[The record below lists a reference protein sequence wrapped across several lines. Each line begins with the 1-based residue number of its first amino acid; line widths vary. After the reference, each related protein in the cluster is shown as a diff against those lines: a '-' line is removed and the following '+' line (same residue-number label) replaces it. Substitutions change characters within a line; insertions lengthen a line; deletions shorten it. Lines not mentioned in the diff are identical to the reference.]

1 MNTRSNRTTVLLS
14 TAASLLLLPAT
25 QAAAQTDDP
34 PADAG
39 KGYLQTVTVTAEKIT
54 ESSLDVPMGLTALT
68 GDQLVRQQAYR
79 LEDFIGQVPGLNLT
93 DTLSGSQL
101 VIRGIATS
109 SASINAPVATY
120 IDDTPLVGIG
130 AFSGGSSDTPD
141 LDTFD
146 MKRIEVLKGPQGTLY
161 GADALGGLIKY
172 VTNAPDPSSFA
183 AAAEEGAS
191 TVDNGGTGFDVH
203 GMINV
208 PLARDL
214 AFRLV
219 AYDNDDPGF
228 IDDPSRN
235 LKDINGNRSKGG
247 RASLLWAPTTDF
259 SIRLNGLYQSHSWND
274 LDAVDVNPNTLTPIW
289 CALCQERDVSQ
300 PGDNELRYYNA
311 TINWDMGWA
320 KLLSSTSYYKYS
332 FDQQRDLSV
341 GYGKLLTFILVDE
354 LGYPGGPYGFWAGQ
368 NYHGDSWV
376 QEMRLASNNDG
387 PLQWQT
393 GIYYTSK
400 NATNFQPYHP
410 IDVATKTVLYDNWV
424 IGTETLPSTY
434 QEVAGFANLD
444 YHITPAFDVAAGGRY
459 SHQRQTFDQ
468 VGTGSDASA
477 TIPPT
482 SMDGSVF
489 TFSGDARWHFTPQNM
504 LYARIASGFVP
515 GGPNDEGFTV
525 PVPHTF
531 GPSKTTNYELGL
543 KSSLLDH
550 HLTVELDAFEINWQK
565 IQLVATIGGYSSLT
579 NGGTAK
585 STGVEWNFAYIPVS
599 GLTLD
604 LNGAYT
610 HAYLTE
616 NAPASVG
623 GLDGDRLPVTPLV
636 QTSASASYERTLF
649 GDYSGFAGVNWR
661 YIGSR
666 FAEFEAAYAAP
677 RQEMPSYQIVD
688 LRAGIEAA
696 HWSLAAYV
704 KNVGNKLAITY
715 LSDETLPGL
724 LVSPEGGSGPQS
736 ASVYT
741 PRTIG
746 VELTENF

>member
-1 MNTRSNRTTVLLS
+1 MNTRSNRTKVAVP
-14 TAASLLLLPAT
+14 TALSLLLWPAM
-25 QAAAQTDDP
+25 QALAQTEDP
-34 PADAG
+34 PPSAANRELG
-39 KGYLQTVTVTAEKIT
+39 TVTVTAEKIT
-54 ESSLDVPMGLTALT
+54 ESALDVPMGLTAIT
-68 GDQLVRQQAYR
+68 GDQLVRQQSYR

-93 DTLSGSQL
+93 DTLGGSQL

-109 SASINAPVATY
+109 SISINAPVATY

-172 VTNAPDPSSFA
+172 VTNAPDPAFA
-183 AAAEEGAS
+183 ATAEEGAS
-191 TVDNGGTGFDVH
+191 TVENGGTGFDLH

-208 PLARDL
+208 PLSHDL

-219 AYDNDDPGF
+219 AYDNDNPGF
-228 IDDPSRN
+228 IDDPSRS
-235 LKDINGNRSKGG
+235 LKDINGNRAKGG
-247 RASLLWAPTTDF
+247 RASLLWSPTADF
-259 SIRLNGLYQSHSWND
+259 SVRLNALYQSHAWND
-274 LDAVDVNPNTLTPIW
+274 LDAVDVNPNTLTPIH
-289 CALCQERDVSQ
+289 CDLCQERAAGQ
-300 PGDNELRYYNA
+300 PGSNQLRYYNA

-320 KLLSSTSYYKYS
+320 RLLSSTSYYKYS
-332 FDQQRDLSV
+332 FGQDRDLSI
-341 GYGKLLTFILVDE
+341 GYGPLSTFILVNA
-354 LGYPGGPYGFWAGQ
+354 LGYPPGPYGFWAGQ
-368 NYHGDSWV
+368 QYNGDSWV
-376 QEMRLASNNDG
+376 QEMRLSSKADG

-393 GIYYTSK
+393 GFYYTSK

-410 IDVATKTVLYDNWV
+410 IFLPTKTVLYDNFV
-424 IGTETLPSTY
+424 IGTETLPTTY
-434 QEVAGFANLD
+434 KEYAGFANLD
-444 YHITPAFDVAAGGRY
+444 YHVTPTFDVAAGGRY
-459 SHQRQTFDQ
+459 SGNRQTFQ
-468 VGTGSDASA
+468 QIGTGLDTSA
-477 TIPPT
+477 TIPRA
-482 SMDGSVF
+482 SMSGNVF
-489 TFSGDARWHFTPQNM
+489 TYSGDARWHFTPENM

-531 GPSKTTNYELGL
+531 GPSKTTNYEIGL

-550 HLTVELDAFEINWQK
+550 HLTVELDGFQIDWQK
-565 IQLVATIGGYSSLT
+565 IQLIAVIGGYGSLT
-579 NGGTAK
+579 NGGSAK
-585 STGVEWNFAYIPVS
+585 SRGAEWNFAYIPVG

-604 LNGAYT
+604 FNGAYT

-623 GLDGDRLPVTPLV
+623 GMDGERLPITPMW
-636 QTSASASYERTLF
+636 QASASADYERTLF
-649 GDYSGFAGVNWR
+649 GNYSGFAGINWR
-661 YIGSR
+661 FTGSR
-666 FAEFEAAYAAP
+666 YAEFEAAGAGP
-677 RQEMPSYQIVD
+677 RQQMPSYHIVD
-688 LRAGIEAA
+688 LRAGIEGL

-704 KNVGNKLAITY
+704 KNVGNAFAITY

-724 LVSPEGGSGPQS
+724 LVSPAAGSGPQS

-746 VELTENF
+746 VELTETF